1 MIINSLLYTLQLHQI
16 AGLEPN
22 INAAFKLLSN
32 SGRTMQHV
40 QQQCSF
46 WERLE
51 AEIEDKLKTAQPVS

>member
-1 MIINSLLYTLQLHQI
+1 MEINSLLCFLQLHQI

-22 INAAFKLLSN
+22 FIEAFKLLAD
-32 SGRTMQHV
+32 SGKTMQ
-40 QQQCSF
+40 QEQQCSF